1 MCLLK
6 DTISCKLFFKYLGN
20 GVTES
25 PQNIK
30 FIGGVNM
37 TNQQVQLNIRFKAK
51 PGKKEEF
58 RKELFS
64 LIEEMSSEKAFISAI
79 VSDNLDQPDE
89 LLIYETWKGT
99 RDSWLDE
106 EFTKPY
112 RKNYEVRVDDLI
124 VERSVSWLQ
133 PNREWG
139 SHITNAY

>member
-1 MCLLK
+1 M
-6 DTISCKLFFKYLGN
+6 GN

-58 RKELFS
+58 RKELSS

-79 VSDNLDQPDE
+79 VSDDLDQPDD
-89 LLIYETWKGT
+89 LIIYETWQGT
-99 RDSWLDE
+99 RDSWLAE
-106 EFTKPY
+106 EFIKPY
-112 RKNYEVRVDDLI
+112 RKNYEGTLGDLI
-124 VERSVSWLQ
+124 VDRSVSWLQ
-133 PNREWG
+133 PKGEWG
-139 SHITNAY
+139 SHITNA

>member
-1 MCLLK
+1 M
-6 DTISCKLFFKYLGN
+6 GN

-79 VSDNLDQPDE
+79 VSDDLDQPDD
-89 LLIYETWKGT
+89 LIIYETWQGT
-99 RDSWLDE
+99 RDSWLAE
-106 EFTKPY
+106 EFIKPY
-112 RKNYEVRVDDLI
+112 RKNYEGTLGDLI
-124 VERSVSWLQ
+124 VDRSVTWLQ

>member
-1 MCLLK
+1 M
-6 DTISCKLFFKYLGN
+6 GN

-79 VSDNLDQPDE
+79 VSDDLDQPND
-89 LLIYETWKGT
+89 LIIYETWQGT
-99 RDSWLDE
+99 RDSWLAE
-106 EFTKPY
+106 EFIKPY
-112 RKNYEVRVDDLI
+112 RKNYEGTLGDLI
-124 VERSVSWLQ
+124 VDRSVTWLQ

>member
-1 MCLLK
+1 
-6 DTISCKLFFKYLGN
+6 
-20 GVTES
+20 
-25 PQNIK
+25 
-30 FIGGVNM
+30 M

-79 VSDNLDQPDE
+79 VSDDLDQPDD
-89 LLIYETWKGT
+89 LIIYETWQGT
-99 RDSWLDE
+99 RDSWLAE
-106 EFTKPY
+106 EFIKPY
-112 RKNYEVRVDDLI
+112 RKDYEGTLGDLI
-124 VERSVSWLQ
+124 VDRSVSWLQ

>member
-20 GVTES
+20 GVTDS

-51 PGKKEEF
+51 PGKKEAF
-58 RKELFS
+58 RKELYS

-79 VSDNLDQPDE
+79 VSDDLDQPDD
-89 LLIYETWKGT
+89 LIIYETWQGT
-99 RDSWLDE
+99 RDSWLAE
-106 EFTKPY
+106 EFIKPY
-112 RKNYEVRVDDLI
+112 RKNYEGTLGDLI
-124 VERSVSWLQ
+124 VDRSVSWLQ

-139 SHITNAY
+139 SYITNAY

>member
-1 MCLLK
+1 M
-6 DTISCKLFFKYLGN
+6 GN

-79 VSDNLDQPDE
+79 VSDDLDQPDD
-89 LLIYETWKGT
+89 LIIYETWQGT
-99 RDSWLDE
+99 RDSWLAE
-106 EFTKPY
+106 EFIKPY
-112 RKNYEVRVDDLI
+112 RKDYEVRLDDLI

-139 SHITNAY
+139 RHITNAY

>member
-1 MCLLK
+1 M
-6 DTISCKLFFKYLGN
+6 GN

-58 RKELFS
+58 RKELYS

-79 VSDNLDQPDE
+79 VSDDLDQPDD
-89 LLIYETWKGT
+89 LIIYETWQGT
-99 RDSWLDE
+99 RDSWLAE
-106 EFTKPY
+106 EFIKPY
-112 RKNYEVRVDDLI
+112 RKNYEGTLGDLI
-124 VERSVSWLQ
+124 VDRSVSWLQ